1 MMEKHLIDDQPFFL
15 HRSAAWST
23 AMLAVQISAKLQTEQ
38 IEDTR
43 PHTHIYIYIYIYKIK
58 ITQIQIQIH
67 HME

>member
-1 MMEKHLIDDQPFFL
+1 MMEKHLVDDQPFFL

-43 PHTHIYIYIYIYKIK
+43 QHTHIYIYTKLR
-58 ITQIQIQIH
+58 
-67 HME
+67 